1 MTMNRKIT
9 CVDHLYSTLE
19 RIVLYTKTN
28 CLCCCLVMGLRIEQ
42 AAAYSSGTEAPHTAQ
57 LPAVAPPTRA
67 NFITRSVYIMPHSL
81 SKYPSFLSLSS
92 FRYVIRKSV
101 DKSLRHSFWHSPC
114 VTITAIYTAHTS
126 QRMCRGNKIA
136 PRANRISIDDL
147 YKSRSRRARS
157 FMHCQVIRAKEC
169 SARNINLAVN
179 SA

>member
-1 MTMNRKIT
+1 M
-9 CVDHLYSTLE
+9 
-19 RIVLYTKTN
+19 
-28 CLCCCLVMGLRIEQ
+28 CLPFIQHTGANSSIHEDKLSVCCCLVMGLRMEQ

-81 SKYPSFLSLSS
+81 SKYPSFLSLSLFFPS
-92 FRYVIRKSV
+92 YVIRKSV

-147 YKSRSRRARS
+147 YKSRRHRARS
-157 FMHCQVIRAKEC
+157 FMHCQVIRAKVC